1 MNLRNPRT
9 RLRALAV
16 ISTGALVASVMTA
29 IGLASPA
36 SAAITAGA
44 PVPFVEQLAVNA
56 QTNGNILAPNYYFG
70 TLASEATGRQAVQLI
85 GQGKFVTFTLTAPAN
100 AVDFHYSI
108 PDSLDG
114 AGMTAPLGLYVNG
127 VAQTPLTMTS
137 VNSWLYGSNPPSE
150 TNTPLVS
157 DPGTSAPH
165 DMYDDVRTMF
175 SSTLPIGATVTL
187 KVDAGDNAPWYTIN
201 TADFELVAAP
211 IAQPAGYLNATSSP
225 YNADPSGLV
234 DSTTALQN
242 AVNAASTAGVGLYL
256 PQGLYKVSSPIF
268 VNKVTIEGAGE
279 WYTELTG
286 HEVEFAGQIG
296 NPSTLVNVSNL
307 SMFGNVNTRD
317 DSDGTVHGFNGG
329 FDHSNINHVWIQNE
343 KVGIWVVGP
352 TDSLTI
358 DSVRIQDT
366 TADGVNFHGS
376 VTNSIVENSFERNLQ
391 DDGLAIWSS
400 PGADVNNTFNQ
411 NTIDTPGI
419 ANNVGL
425 YGGTGTTVTNNL
437 LQDTITRGGGIGIGN
452 RFGATSLAGTTT
464 ISGNK
469 LVRTGQF
476 DPGWDYNVGAIW
488 FWPLESALT
497 GTVNITNNEIDDSP
511 GEAFQFENSAP
522 PVGTAVATQGVNG
535 NVTSGVTVTNN
546 VVNNVGTYVFQL
558 QSPGSAS
565 VSGTTATGVGVSG
578 IFNCNSGFTLT
589 QGAGNSGWSTSSCG
603 LPAKAPLYA
612 FPSTTTFENAS
623 TGSATPSQKVT
634 VFNAGAAAATLG
646 TISASSGFTVV
657 NDPSKPCGTTL
668 DLSTPIDANTWCQVD
683 VSFTAPSNGITTGTL
698 TIPSNQTGNPTVLQ
712 LVGSTGANNVITPP
726 TVTPTTLAFGSI
738 NVGSTTAAQTLTVT
752 NPGASAITITSVAAS
767 SGFSQ
772 TNTCGTSLGAGA
784 SCTVSVKF
792 SPVSGGFTTGSV
804 AITNSGTQTPIGA
817 SLTGT
822 GITSTTNLAQGA
834 AITASS
840 SSGGFAPNQANDGN
854 TTTYWESLDGNAF
867 PQTLTV
873 DLGSSLSIGSVVLN
887 LPPPSTWAA
896 RTETLSV
903 LGSNDGTN
911 FTTLS
916 ASAGRLFD
924 PATGNTVTI
933 TLPANTTDRYV
944 QLNITGNTGWPAG
957 QVSEFA
963 VFPGSGGGGGTATL
977 AANPSSLAFGSV
989 NVGSTSATQTVT
1001 VTNSG
1006 TVAATVSSVAV
1017 TGAFSQT
1024 NTCGTS
1030 IAAGGSC
1037 TVTAKFSPTVAG
1049 ATSGTITVNSNATNS
1064 ALTVAL
1070 TGTGQS
1076 VGTATLGASP
1086 TSLAFGNQT
1095 TNTTSGVQT
1104 TTITNSGTVAAT
1116 VSSVSVTGAFS
1127 QTNTCG
1133 TSIAA
1138 GGTCV
1143 VSVKFAPTAN
1153 GAASGTLTV
1162 ASNATNPS
1170 LTVALTGTGV
1180 APGTATLTATPTSLA
1195 FGNQTVGSSS
1205 AAKTVTMTNT
1215 GTASATISAI
1225 SVSGVYS
1232 QTNNCGGSVIAGGS
1246 CTVNVTFS
1254 PTATGAASGTLTV
1267 ASNATNPS
1275 LTAALTGTGVTAGT
1289 ATLTAS
1295 PTSVAFGN
1303 QSVGSTS
1310 AATNVT
1316 ITNTG
1321 TASATISGVTVSG
1334 AFAQTNTCTTIAAG
1348 GTCTVS
1354 VTFAPTATGAASGT
1368 LTVSSNATNPS
1379 LTVALTG
1386 TGTTA
1391 TATNLSQGKSVSV
1404 SSVSQTYV
1412 GTNAVDGDQSTYW
1425 ESANNTFPQTF
1436 TVDLGASD
1444 NLTSVVLKLPT
1455 TWGARTETLT
1465 VSGSTTGTTYTTLV
1479 GSAAYTLDPNVGGNS
1494 VTINLPAGTVDR
1506 FVSLTVTANTGWPA
1520 AQFSEVQV
1528 MGTPNGP
1535 VQTNLALNKAT
1546 TESGHTQ
1553 TYASSAVTDGNTSSY
1568 WEGAAG
1574 FPAFVTVD
1582 LGASHA
1588 ITSVVLNVPPAT
1600 SWATRTET
1608 LSVLGSTDGTN
1619 FTTIVGSAVYT
1630 FNPATGNTV
1639 TITFTSTNARYV
1651 KINFTTN
1658 SGAASGQLSELAVYG
1673 S

>member
-1 MNLRNPRT
+1 MKLRSPRT
-9 RLRALAV
+9 RLRALAIV
-16 ISTGALVASVMTA
+16 GSGALVASVMTVM
-29 IGLASPA
+29 GLPSPA
-36 SAAITAGA
+36 SAAINAGA
-44 PVPFVEQLAVNA
+44 PVPFIEQLAVNA

-70 TLASEATGRQAVQLI
+70 TLASEATGRQAVQLV
-85 GQGKFVTFTLTAPAN
+85 GQGKYVTFTLTAPAN

-114 AGMTAPLGLYVNG
+114 AGLTAPLGLYVDG

-175 SSTLPIGATVTL
+175 SSTLQIGDTVTL

-211 IAQPAGYLNATSSP
+211 ISQPAGYISATASP
-225 YNADPSGLV
+225 YNADPSGLN

-242 AVNAASTAGVGLYL
+242 AVNAASSAGVGLYI
-256 PQGLYKVSSPIF
+256 PQGLYKVSSPIY

-279 WYTELTG
+279 WYTKLTG

-296 NPSTLVNVSNL
+296 NPSTNVNVSQL

-352 TDSLTI
+352 TDSLTV

-366 TADGVNFHGS
+366 TADGINFHGS
-376 VTNSIVENSFERNLQ
+376 VTNSLVENSFERNLQ

-425 YGGTGTTVTNNL
+425 YGGSGTTVTNNL

-452 RFGATSLAGTTT
+452 RFGATSLAGVTT

-497 GTVNITNNEIDDSP
+497 GTVNITNNEIDNSP
-511 GEAFQFENSAP
+511 GEAFQFENQAP

-535 NVTSGVTVTNN
+535 YVTSGVTISNN
-546 VVNNVGTYVFQL
+546 TVNGVGTYVFQL
-558 QSPGSAS
+558 QSPGSAT
-565 VSGTTATGVGVSG
+565 VSGTTATGVGVAG
-578 IFNCNSGFTLT
+578 VFNCNTGFTLN
-589 QGAGNSGWSTSSCG
+589 QGTGNSGWSTSACG
-603 LPAKAPLYA
+603 LPATAPLYA
-612 FPSTTTFENAS
+612 FPTTTTFENA
-623 TGSATPSQKVT
+623 TVGQATPTQKVT
-634 VFNAGAAAATLG
+634 IFNAAAAAATIG
-646 TISASSGFTVV
+646 NISASSAFTVTQ
-657 NDPSKPCGTTL
+657 DASKPCGTTL
-668 DLSTPIDANTWCQVD
+668 DLSTPIDNNVWCQVD
-683 VSFTAPSNGITTGTL
+683 VSFTAPSAGITTGTL
-698 TIPSNQTGNPTVLQ
+698 TIPSNEPGNPTVLQ

-726 TVTPTTLAFGSI
+726 TVTPTSLAFGSI

-752 NPGASAITITSVAAS
+752 NPGASAITISSVAAS

-772 TNTCGTSLGAGA
+772 TNTCGTSLAAGA

-792 SPVSGGFTTGSV
+792 APTAGGFQSGSV

-854 TTTYWESLDGNAF
+854 TTSYWESLDGSAF

-873 DLGSSLSIGSVVLN
+873 DLGSSLSIGKVVLN
-887 LPPPSTWAA
+887 LPPPTSWAT
-896 RTETLSV
+896 RTETLAV

-911 FTTLS
+911 FSTLS
-916 ASAGRLFD
+916 ASAGRVFD
-924 PATGNTVTI
+924 PSTGNTVTI
-933 TLPANTTDRYV
+933 TLPANATDRYV

-957 QVSEFA
+957 QISEFA
-963 VFPGSGGGGGTATL
+963 VYPGTGGGGGSATL
-977 AANPSSLAFGSV
+977 AANPSSLAFGTV
-989 NVGSTSATQTVT
+989 TVGSSSATQTVT

-1037 TVTAKFSPTVAG
+1037 AVTAKFSPTAAG
-1049 ATSGTITVNSNATNS
+1049 ATSGTLTVNSNATNP
-1064 ALTVAL
+1064 ALSVAL

-1095 TNTTSGVQT
+1095 VNTTSAVQT

-1116 VSSVSVTGAFS
+1116 ISSVSVTGAFS

-1138 GGTCV
+1138 GATCV
-1143 VSVKFAPTAN
+1143 VSVKFAPTAT
-1153 GAASGTLTV
+1153 GSATGTLTV
-1162 ASNATNPS
+1162 ASNASNPS
-1170 LTVALTGTGV
+1170 LTVALTGTGTAV
-1180 APGTATLTATPTSLA
+1180 ATATLTATPTSLA
-1195 FGNQTVGSSS
+1195 FGNQTVNTTA
-1205 AAKTVTMTNT
+1205 AAKTVTITNT
-1215 GTASATISAI
+1215 GTASATIGSI
-1225 SVSGVYS
+1225 TVSGAYA
-1232 QTNNCGGSVIAGGS
+1232 QTNNCGGSVIAGGT
-1246 CTVNVTFS
+1246 CTVNVTFT
-1254 PTATGAASGTLTV
+1254 PTATGA
-1267 ASNATNPS
+1267 SN
-1275 LTAALTGTGVTAGT
+1275 
-1289 ATLTAS
+1289 
-1295 PTSVAFGN
+1295 
-1303 QSVGSTS
+1303 
-1310 AATNVT
+1310 
-1316 ITNTG
+1316 
-1321 TASATISGVTVSG
+1321 
-1334 AFAQTNTCTTIAAG
+1334 
-1348 GTCTVS
+1348 
-1354 VTFAPTATGAASGT
+1354 GT

-1386 TGTTA
+1386 TGTAA
-1391 TATNLSQGKSVSV
+1391 TAVNLSQGKSVNV

-1412 GTNAVDGDQSTYW
+1412 GSNAVDGDQNSYW
-1425 ESANNTFPQTF
+1425 ESANNAFPQSF

-1455 TWGARTETLT
+1455 AWGVRTETLS
-1465 VSGSTTGTTYTTLV
+1465 VSGSTNGTTYTTLV
-1479 GSAAYTLDPNVGGNS
+1479 GSAAYTLDPNVASNS

-1506 FVSLTVTANTGWPA
+1506 FVSLTVTNNTGWPA

-1528 MGTPNGP
+1528 FGTTSGTP
-1535 VQTNLALNKAT
+1535 VTNLALNKAT

-1588 ITSVVLNVPPAT
+1588 ITSVALNLPPSS

-1619 FTTIVGSAVYT
+1619 FSTIVGSAVYT
-1630 FNPATGNTV
+1630 FNPSTGNTV
-1639 TITFTSTNARYV
+1639 TITFSSTSARYV

-1658 SGAASGQLSELAVYG
+1658 SGGASGQLSELAVYG